1 MPLIIS
7 IKNISIVTSG
17 FLIILANLT
26 GEWWDIQS
34 FYITMGVIVGVV
46 ALILSIIVTR
56 KGESGDVDDLIV
68 FNNMM
73 YWLVVGI
80 FLTLGSL
87 FDDYVNIQLIF
98 LNTGL
103 IIGSFIMFM
112 YVWIWLRKKWM
123 FLDMQNVD
131 FSSVDHSEIP
141 KFLLTS
147 LMLGFV
153 FAGLFVTF
161 QIIYNIFGY
170 NITSY
175 SFLAVLFIFTLTIS
189 IMLRYVIGATPR

>member
-1 MPLIIS
+1 MPLIVS

-17 FLIILANLT
+17 FFIILSNFVGDWPETQL
-26 GEWWDIQS
+26 
-34 FYITMGVIVGVV
+34 FYVIMGVIVGIV
-46 ALILSIIVTR
+46 ALVLSVFVTR
-56 KGESGDVDDLIV
+56 KGDSGDVDDLIV

-87 FDDYVNIQLIF
+87 FDDYLDIQLIF
-98 LNTGL
+98 LNAGL
-103 IIGSFIMFM
+103 IIGLFIMFM

-147 LMLGFV
+147 LLLGFV
-153 FAGLFVTF
+153 FAGLFVIF
-161 QIIYNIFGY
+161 QIIY
-170 NITSY
+170 
-175 SFLAVLFIFTLTIS
+175 
-189 IMLRYVIGATPR
+189 